1 LYELAGA
8 AGPLHLSLPKGQPM
22 FRIKLIIAVFG
33 GILVFWGV
41 QEFRVSQG
49 TSAEP
54 VAADLAALESG
65 QEPPNPHMQLGA
77 HLALYPAAVYEYSQ
91 SKYASGDPG
100 PTARVNHCY
109 YPIMSVPDA
118 APTAGDASFDLNR
131 IAVLVRT
138 KRFRTIGDIPDDFRN
153 ETSITGL
160 VVNRIQSLDKQER
173 KLILESFPTMNLDKV
188 LILEDARRPASLAKS
203 GGMIG
208 GGLLLGLIGV
218 AWMFLG
224 TGSGSES

>member
-1 LYELAGA
+1 
-8 AGPLHLSLPKGQPM
+8 M
-22 FRIKLIIAVFG
+22 FRIKLIIAVLG
-33 GILVFWGV
+33 GIIVFWGA

-77 HLALYPAAVYEYSQ
+77 HLALYPELVYEVTQ
-91 SKYASGDPG
+91 SKYASGVPG
-100 PTARVNHCY
+100 PTAKVNHCY
-109 YPIMSVPDA
+109 YPIISPDH
-118 APTAGDASFDLNR
+118 PVVRSGDPNARLNQF
-131 IAVLVRT
+131 AVLVRS
-138 KRFRTIGDIPDDFRN
+138 KRFKTIADIPDESRQ
-153 ETSITGL
+153 EASISGL
-160 VVNRIQSLDKQER
+160 VVNRIQSLDKEER
-173 KLILESFPTMNLDKV
+173 KLILESFPSLDLDKV
-188 LILEDARRPASLAKS
+188 LLLEDGRRPASLAKS

-224 TGSGSES
+224 TGSRSES